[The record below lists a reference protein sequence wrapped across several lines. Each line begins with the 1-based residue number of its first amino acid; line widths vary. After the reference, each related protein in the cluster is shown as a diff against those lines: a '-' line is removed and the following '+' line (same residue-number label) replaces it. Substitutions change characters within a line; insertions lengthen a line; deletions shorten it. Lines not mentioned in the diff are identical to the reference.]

1 MRRGGGQGKME
12 VSRLSPSPAAP
23 NTRDAGA
30 DRSAEQRKEALAENR
45 RAQSAEQIDRAEAAR
60 ARSADQ
66 LAELREAVAR
76 VLGANTRLSISRS
89 ETSLDFIYRAID
101 IDTGEIVNEWPQD
114 TFIELVRGVR
124 EDVRTDVDAGHEL
137 GTMLDRVA

>member
-1 MRRGGGQGKME
+1 ME

-45 RAQSAEQIDRAEAAR
+45 RTQTAEQIDRAEAAR

-89 ETSLDFIYRAID
+89 ETSLNFIYRAID

-124 EDVRTDVDAGHEL
+124 EDVRTDVDAGREL
-137 GTMLDRVA
+137 GAMLDRVA